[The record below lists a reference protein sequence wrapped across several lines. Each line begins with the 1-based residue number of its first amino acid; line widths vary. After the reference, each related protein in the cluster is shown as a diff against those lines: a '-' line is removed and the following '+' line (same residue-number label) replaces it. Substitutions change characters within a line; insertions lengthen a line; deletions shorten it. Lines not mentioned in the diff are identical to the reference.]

1 MAAALSARKIGTRAA
16 LSAFMSRKGV
26 ITMQEWTADS
36 LFARATYFIECA
48 NAIDKLPDLKSLL
61 YVLSLEPLGKSAL
74 AAKHPSLVADPES
87 PIHLYYALGLA
98 TPPNPRSIVAKTVFL
113 RCKDLIDDFTDEIM
127 KLANKLTQYRNQ
139 ELHSGG
145 DPFANA
151 PLSTWI
157 NEYYRIAKPLLASL
171 AKDFS
176 DLLGEEEGELAI
188 TILKELDTDRAN
200 DAKKKLAAARKKAA
214 RLTKEQR
221 EQTSPADVTIY
232 RAGGT
237 THKCPACGE
246 NAILYRDKIRESNVR
261 AEDNEIRG
269 LTLYRPKSLKC
280 QVCGLQL
287 EGPIQ
292 LKEAGIDTPIT
303 EEWICDPAEY
313 YNLVS
318 ADDYDDEY
326 MNE

>member
-1 MAAALSARKIGTRAA
+1 
-16 LSAFMSRKGV
+16 
-26 ITMQEWTADS
+26 
-36 LFARATYFIECA
+36 
-48 NAIDKLPDLKSLL
+48 
-61 YVLSLEPLGKSAL
+61 
-74 AAKHPSLVADPES
+74 
-87 PIHLYYALGLA
+87 
-98 TPPNPRSIVAKTVFL
+98 
-113 RCKDLIDDFTDEIM
+113 M

-151 PLSTWI
+151 PFSTWI

-176 DLLGEEEGELAI
+176 DLLGDEEGQLAI
-188 TILKELDTDRAN
+188 TVLQELDADKAN

-214 RLTKEQR
+214 LLTKEQR
-221 EQTSPADVTIY
+221 EQTPPAHLSIH
-232 RAGGT
+232 RAGAT

-246 NAILYRDKIRESNVR
+246 NAILYRETIRDSNVR
-261 AEDNEIRG
+261 AEQSEIRG
-269 LTLYRPKSLKC
+269 VTLYLPKSLEC
-280 QVCGLQL
+280 QVCDLQL
-287 EGPIQ
+287 KGPIQ

-303 EEWICDPAEY
+303 EEWMCDPADY

-318 ADDYDDEY
+318 ADDYADEY